1 MSRQISASL
10 GIFRLGPGVSR
21 ANAATLLFGALCT
34 LCLVTFINFAQPYL
48 FVTIGIPASEQGS
61 LSGQLVGVQ
70 EMIQVLIAGT
80 VGALSDRHGRRI
92 IYVIG
97 LAWMAAGLV
106 IYPLAESTL
115 GLMAFRAFYSVG
127 VTTASVMMVTCFAE
141 YTAETTRGRWMGL
154 IGVFNGLGVVLMAIV
169 LAKIPLWL
177 GQRGFDD
184 EAAIHYSFWIFAAGA
199 LVLAGILWRGL
210 QPRQEQPGRPK
221 LTLLKQSGI
230 GLAAARENPRIG
242 LAYLLAFA
250 SRGDLVIITT
260 FLSLWIIQAGVQAGL
275 SPGAATARA
284 GMVFGLAQ
292 AVALVWSFGMGWI
305 LDRISRLSGVCLAF
319 ALAAAGYLSL
329 GQVADPLGGWVLPA
343 AILVGIGEASVMVAA
358 GVLIGQEAPKASRGT
373 VIGSFGLC
381 GSLGIMSLTFA
392 GGFVYDHINAQAPFV
407 MMGLVNVVV
416 LLAALRVRHRYP
428 QPAPVADAR
437 TTPKEVLL
445 DAD

>member
-1 MSRQISASL
+1 M
-10 GIFRLGPGVSR
+10 
-21 ANAATLLFGALCT
+21 
-34 LCLVTFINFAQPYL
+34 
-48 FVTIGIPASEQGS
+48 
-61 LSGQLVGVQ
+61 
-70 EMIQVLIAGT
+70 LIAGT

-97 LAWMAAGLV
+97 LTWMSAGL
-106 IYPLAESTL
+106 ILYPLAESTL
-115 GLMAFRAFYSVG
+115 GLMAFRAFYAVG
-127 VTTASVMMVTCFAE
+127 VTAASVMMVTCFAE

-154 IGVFNGLGVVLMAIV
+154 IGVFNGLGVVLMALV

-184 EAAIHYSFWIFAAGA
+184 KSAIHYSFWIFAAGT

-428 QPAPVADAR
+428 QPAPVADGR
-437 TTPKEVLL
+437 TTTKGVLL